1 MRQLGVSVIDMNVRG
16 RMCFRLRPCIGQ
28 PEAQV
33 LEDLSDGLG
42 MHNEADELETPLTV
56 GTDQGVSLVHLLY

>member
-1 MRQLGVSVIDMNVRG
+1 
-16 RMCFRLRPCIGQ
+16 MCFRLRPCIGQ